1 MTLTEARLKK
11 IIRERIKKILLERE
25 ERDSTRRERG
35 RERRQ
40 ASREPESYSGPLVT
54 VDGDKKYLGDRGTG
68 MSPEG
73 FWDRFRIELQEHVN
87 TVYPDIGLRIENL
100 GVSRDLAKAADPGG
114 NTARVAGSKHGAG
127 LAQDVYLHTDKYGEY
142 TSFRNDNPALA
153 EDQQLVDAILEFMEG
168 YPQLRWGGTFGRA
181 GLRQGQLPR
190 GRGILEFHHFEY
202 KDSHMPRMFEPHKE
216 ELAKVP
222 GNHSPAGLK
231 NTRALGR
238 LYTSLVQE
246 SGMKIKISKASL
258 RKILLEELERDRA
271 ISELKSLI
279 KETFILSERRP
290 ESLGGFGVEMST
302 SDFERAITRNPM
314 GPANYPDDIKDAL
327 DDLGSNPSKGR
338 LSQMFQNAI
347 SGAGTDEGAAWAAL
361 WAAGGADGDPGLQGS
376 EANILADIEDDFSGA
391 EEKVARFLA
400 TGDRRDVY
408 DIENNRWL
416 DPEPEPEEEEEEEE
430 ETEEE
435 EGEGEAEEEEEE
447 ASRGDSTVRRIQQI
461 VYGRESGMR
470 IDGRMGPHTRR
481 KFNRYVRDNWDE
493 SHGDRAMR
501 AAISGK
507 GWETASEYFNDATG
521 LNLGSGNRGMLEF
534 LEWMMDPEPE
544 AEQGHVPGDARREM
558 GSGREE
564 RLTTVSRGER
574 GEDDLEVTID
584 GEEETLEDYS
594 RRREKVHI
602 LVPASGE
609 AMSIPGFTREIARI
623 KIVFHDRGSLRDSLR
638 DRNIKKVKVNR
649 SLFRVVQQRKLDA
662 IKDMVLNGRLV
673 ANYQGSDEGQE

>member
-1 MTLTEARLKK
+1 MNLTESRLKK
-11 IIRERIKKILLERE
+11 IIRERIKKRFLERE
-25 ERDSTRRERG
+25 ERVSTRRDRREERQQ
-35 RERRQ
+35 RRQ
-40 ASREPESYSGPLVT
+40 EPASYSGPLVT

-73 FWDRFRIELQEHVN
+73 FWDRFRTELQEHVN
-87 TVYPDIGLRIENL
+87 TVYPDIGLRIESL

-142 TSFRNDNPALA
+142 TSYKNDNPGLA
-153 EDQQLVDAILEFMEG
+153 EDQQLVDAIIGFMEG

-190 GRGILEFHHFEY
+190 GRGVLEFHHFEY
-202 KDSHMPRMFEPHKE
+202 KDSHMPRMFEPQAE
-216 ELAKVP
+216 ELEKVP
-222 GNHSPAGLK
+222 GNHSPGNLK

-238 LYTSLVQE
+238 LYSALIQE
-246 SGMKIKISKASL
+246 NDMKIKISKQKL
-258 RKILLEELERDRA
+258 RKILLQEIKRDRE
-271 ISELKSLI
+271 IKELKSLMS
-279 KETFILSERRP
+279 EAFILIEARRNDP
-290 ESLGGFGVEMST
+290 NDLWNDEVETTALIRQIANRNGLDPRS
-302 SDFERAITRNPM
+302 SPWNPLNIKIFEAMREA
-314 GPANYPDDIKDAL
+314 
-327 DDLGSNPSKGR
+327 
-338 LSQMFQNAI
+338 F
-347 SGAGTDEGAAWAAL
+347 TDEDGNYSPNRGHPIMDMFDNKLGPMWKWADQYKE
-361 WAAGGADGDPGLQGS
+361 WKKENPHPAD
-376 EANILADIEDDFSGA
+376 
-391 EEKVARFLA
+391 
-400 TGDRRDVY
+400 
-408 DIENNRWL
+408 
-416 DPEPEPEEEEEEEE
+416 EPEEEEEEDDELDDLVDDVEE
-430 ETEEE
+430 EQ
-435 EGEGEAEEEEEE
+435 E

-470 IDGRMGPHTRR
+470 IDGLMGPHTRR
-481 KFNRYVRDNWDE
+481 TFNRYVKDSWDE
-493 SHGDRAMR
+493 RHGDRAMR

-544 AEQGHVPGDARREM
+544 VEQGHVPGDARREM
-558 GSGREE
+558 GSRREE

-609 AMSIPGFTREIARI
+609 GMSIPGFTREIARI
-623 KIVFHDRGSLRDSLR
+623 KIVFNDKGSLRDSLR

-649 SLFRVVQQRKLDA
+649 RLFRVAQQRKLDA